1 MLGLCNALS
10 YKGLAE
16 FLKTYGLMEATL
28 RALMILTLALFSAN
42 AFANDIEVKV
52 SVLIA
57 KQFDLPTSA
66 VKVVEPSEGQDY
78 TAYIVNGVTECAV
91 VEYEDGDK
99 EIECD
104 DKVILD
110 TKDLKKALGA
120 DYKRL

>member
-1 MLGLCNALS
+1 M
-10 YKGLAE
+10 
-16 FLKTYGLMEATL
+16 
-28 RALMILTLALFSAN
+28 RALIILTLALFSAN

-66 VKVVEPSEGQDY
+66 VKVVEPTEGKDY

-104 DKVILD
+104 EKVILD

-120 DYKRL
+120 DYNRL

>member
-1 MLGLCNALS
+1 M
-10 YKGLAE
+10 
-16 FLKTYGLMEATL
+16 

-42 AFANDIEVKV
+42 AFAAGDIEIKV

-57 KQFDLPTSA
+57 KKFDLPTSA
-66 VKVVEPSEGQDY
+66 VKVVEPTAAKDY

-91 VEYEDGDK
+91 VEYEDSDDK

-104 DKVILD
+104 DAVIID
-110 TKDLKKALGA
+110 TKALKRSLGE

>member
-1 MLGLCNALS
+1 VLGLCNALS
-10 YKGLAE
+10 YNGLAD
-16 FLKTYGLMEATL
+16 FLNTFGLMEATL
-28 RALMILTLALFSAN
+28 RTLMILALVFFSAN
-42 AFANDIEVKV
+42 AFAGDIEVKV

-66 VKVVEPSEGQDY
+66 IKVVEPTGSKDY
-78 TAYIVNGVTECAV
+78 TAYIVNEVTECSV
-91 VEYEDGDK
+91 VEYENGDK

-110 TKDLKKALGA
+110 TKDLEKALGA